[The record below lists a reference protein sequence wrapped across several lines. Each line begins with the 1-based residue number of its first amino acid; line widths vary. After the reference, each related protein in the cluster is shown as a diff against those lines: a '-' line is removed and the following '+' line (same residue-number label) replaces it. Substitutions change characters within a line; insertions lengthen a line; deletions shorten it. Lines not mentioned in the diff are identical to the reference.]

1 MVEIAGLLVRLEATT
16 SLLRKELLDAERQVD
31 RTAAKITKDVN
42 RIDDAVSRLGAGM
55 AAALKGGLAGLAAG
69 LTVGAVSQV
78 VGHVTNL
85 AAELDKASKA
95 SGISVENFQ
104 RFDAAM
110 RASGLGVG
118 QFQDAITELMP
129 NLGEAIADRAGSA
142 SDAFEKMGIS
152 LRDASGNVRSTDK
165 ILLDV
170 ADALQKVPSAAEK
183 AAIASALFGEEA
195 GPKMAVALGQGSAA
209 IDKLMADASVLSD
222 DMVQKAL
229 DVQREWANIGAIL
242 QTELGG
248 ALLEILPTAET
259 IRDAIIAISDEI
271 ESWQK
276 PENRSVG
283 YLRRELEGKKL
294 QAAALRVNITPDS
307 EGVAW
312 SEIDRGELAG
322 LEAEIGAL
330 EARIAVLDREA
341 ADRRA
346 ARNAERGD
354 RGAAHTSKPTST
366 AKTDEERAAEKR
378 AKFIADL
385 RHETEQIGLNSD
397 QIELNNALREA
408 GTTINTAEGQEI
420 ARLIAIKQQAKREE
434 ELWSDAREKGN
445 ELQAERNRLL
455 EASRTPLETYTREVE
470 RLVLLLE
477 SGDIDEGLFRRGV
490 LIASEQMTEA
500 QEKARAVS
508 DEVKFLQ
515 DTGAR
520 AFDRIG
526 RGITEAFASGEN
538 AAVSFKS
545 VGLAVVSELMQAF
558 IELAAINPIK
568 NALLGTAEATLAGVA
583 AGATGYFTGSPTIT
597 RTGSAKLSGDIYKV
611 PDLLPKRAAG
621 GPVAAGRPYVVGE
634 VRPELFVPTVS
645 GNIKPYLPSMSGAG
659 AARSAAPATN
669 VTQHL
674 NFALGVSSTVR
685 AEVANMMPQIANASR
700 AAMLEAQARRGRSL

>member
-16 SLLRKELLDAERQVD
+16 SLLRKELLDAEKQVD
-31 RTAAKITKDVN
+31 RTANKIQKDVN
-42 RIDDAVSRLGAGM
+42 RIDDAVERLGAGM

-69 LTVGAVSQV
+69 LTVGAVAQV

-118 QFQDAITELMP
+118 QFQDAINELMP
-129 NLGEAIADRAGSA
+129 NLGEAIVERTGSA
-142 SDAFEKMGIS
+142 SDAFERMGIS
-152 LRDASGNVRSTDK
+152 LRDAQGNVRSTDK

-170 ADALQKVPSAAEK
+170 ADALATVPSAAEK

-209 IDKLMADASVLSD
+209 IEKLGADATVLSD
-222 DMVQKAL
+222 DMVEKAL
-229 DVQREWANIGAIL
+229 EVQREWANVGAVL
-242 QTELGG
+242 QTEL
-248 ALLEILPTAET
+248 AAAILEIIPTAET
-259 IRDAIIAISDEI
+259 LRDVIIAISDEI
-271 ESWQK
+271 ESWQA
-276 PENRSVG
+276 PMNRSAG
-283 YLRRELEGKKL
+283 FIRREVADKK
-294 QAAALRVNITPDS
+294 AKIETLRANVTPD
-307 EGVAW
+307 GPGGDW
-312 SEIDRGELAG
+312 SKIDNGEIAG
-322 LEAEIGAL
+322 LEAEVRAL
-330 EARIAVLDREA
+330 EARLALLDRNA
-341 ADRRA
+341 ADRSAGRA
-346 ARNAERGD
+346 RERSN
-354 RGAAHTSKPTST
+354 RGSAHTSKPTSST
-366 AKTDEERAAEKR
+366 TKKTDEERAAEKR

-385 RHETEQIGLNSD
+385 RHETGQIGLNSE

-420 ARLIAIKQQAKREE
+420 ARLIGIKQQARREE
-434 ELWSDAREKGN
+434 ELWNDEREKG
-445 ELQAERNRLL
+445 AERQAAANALL
-455 EASRTPLETYTREVE
+455 VQARTPLQAYVAEVARLRE
-470 RLVLLLE
+470 LLE
-477 SGDIDEGLFRRGV
+477 SGAISEGLFMKGV
-490 LIASEQMTEA
+490 MLANDELVEA
-500 QEKARAVS
+500 REKAGGMNESLKILEEA
-508 DEVKFLQ
+508 
-515 DTGAR
+515 GGR

-526 RGITEAFASGEN
+526 SGITDAFLRGES
-538 AAVSFKS
+538 AMISFRS
-545 VGLAVVSELMQAF
+545 IGLSVVSELMQAF
-558 IELAAINPIK
+558 IELAAIAPLK
-568 NALLGTAEATLAGVA
+568 AGFKTVLEGAA
-583 AGATGYFTGSPTIT
+583 AGFAGGFSGAPTIT
-597 RTGSAKLSGDIYKV
+597 RTGSANV
-611 PDLLPKRAAG
+611 PGYTDFDLLPPRAAG
-621 GPVAAGRPYVVGE
+621 GPVAAGQPYVVGE